1 MAVLI
6 DSPDARREPDR
17 EQFHLEGW
25 VSTAPFEDLLQ
36 MQIES
41 AGEGRAVL
49 CMPFTVKHAMGAGLM
64 HGGALT
70 SLADTAV
77 AMAIKSLLPR
87 GTHFA
92 TIDLQ
97 GRFLAPVRSG
107 DVRAVAQVSG
117 PEGRDFQG
125 DAMLYD
131 KEGREVFHFTS
142 RFRVARG
149 QGYDDPE

>member
-1 MAVLI
+1 MAILI
-6 DSPDARREPDR
+6 DSPDASRQPGR
-17 EQFHLEGW
+17 EQFRLEGW

-36 MQIES
+36 IHIES
-41 AGEGRAVL
+41 ASEGKAVL
-49 CMPFTVKHAMGAGLM
+49 RMPFAVKHAMGAGLM

-77 AMAIKSLLPR
+77 AMAIKSLLAP

-97 GRFLAPVRSG
+97 GRFLAPVSG
-107 DVRAVAQVSG
+107 GEVRAVAQVSG
-117 PEGRDFQG
+117 PEGRDFAG
-125 DAMLYD
+125 EASLYD
-131 KEGREVFHFTS
+131 EDGREVYRFTS

-149 QGYDDPE
+149 QGYHDQE